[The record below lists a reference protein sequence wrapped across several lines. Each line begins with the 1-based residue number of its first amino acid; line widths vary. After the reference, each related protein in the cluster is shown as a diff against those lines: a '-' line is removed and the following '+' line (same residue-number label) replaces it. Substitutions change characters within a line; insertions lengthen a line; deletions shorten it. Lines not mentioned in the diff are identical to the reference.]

1 MLGMDDM
8 NPRMIENEAG
18 NKVWWLN
25 GSPYRIDGPA
35 IEYVDGRKSW
45 YLNNNKL
52 TLDQWLAQNHGLT
65 EEEKVMMKLQYG

>member
-1 MLGMDDM
+1 MDDM
-8 NPRMIENEAG
+8 KPRMIENADG

-45 YLNNNKL
+45 YLDNNKL
-52 TLDQWLAQNHGLT
+52 TLDEWLTKNHGLT
-65 EEEKVMMKLQYG
+65 EEEKVMMKLQHG

>member
-1 MLGMDDM
+1 MDDM

-45 YLNNNKL
+45 YLDNNKL
-52 TLDQWLAQNHGLT
+52 TLDEWLTKNHGLT

>member
-1 MLGMDDM
+1 M

>member
-1 MLGMDDM
+1 MDDM